1 MNAQKKG
8 PTSIDRRR
16 KVFNGL
22 GQLAIQYC
30 METLNQGV
38 NMMLPEGL
46 FLEATLFGICRATED
61 KKEGATAF
69 VESRAADFQG
79 K

>member
-1 MNAQKKG
+1 
-8 PTSIDRRR
+8 
-16 KVFNGL
+16 
-22 GQLAIQYC
+22 